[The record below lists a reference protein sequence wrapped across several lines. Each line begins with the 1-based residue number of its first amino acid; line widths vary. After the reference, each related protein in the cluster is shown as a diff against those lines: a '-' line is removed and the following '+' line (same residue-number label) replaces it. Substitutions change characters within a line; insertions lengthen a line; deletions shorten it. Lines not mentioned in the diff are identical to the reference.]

1 MVTQKAISAKINQD
15 LLRRL
20 DDALRDS
27 SKWGANRNNA
37 INKALEMY
45 LEVIRIEEDLEGM
58 TSEAAA
64 RLAERCHMIYRRWR

>member
-1 MVTQKAISAKINQD
+1 MVTQKAISAKIDQN

-45 LEVIRIEEDLEGM
+45 LELLRIEEDPEGM

-64 RLAERCHMIYRRWR
+64 KFAERCHMIYRRWR